1 MAAFKSGYAAVTLLL
16 TALAVSP
23 ALGQESSVVGERC
36 DRAWLASDWSTVT
49 TDCSSVAEEDD
60 TTAAWHAQE
69 FVAAATPASV
79 DSQQLTDLVG
89 PNYLVAG
96 EAWTRVAVG
105 YGHLN
110 QEDSYGKARTN
121 ALSDLSQARHF
132 GSSETARKAA
142 AIADLI
148 SSESFLTDAP
158 NSPLLAHR

>member
-1 MAAFKSGYAAVTLLL
+1 VAAFKSGCPAATLLL
-16 TALAVSP
+16 IALAISP
-23 ALGQESSVVGERC
+23 VLAQGSASAAERC
-36 DRAWLASDWSTVT
+36 DQAWLASDWSTVAA
-49 TDCSSVAEEDD
+49 DCSSVAAEDD

-69 FVAAATPASV
+69 FVAGATPASV
-79 DSQQLTDLVG
+79 NAQQLTDLVG

-110 QEDSYGKARTN
+110 QEDSYEKARTN

-148 SSESFLTDAP
+148 SSESFLMDAP
-158 NSPLLAHR
+158 TSPLLAHR

>member
-1 MAAFKSGYAAVTLLL
+1 MAAFTTGCVAVTLLL
-16 TALAVSP
+16 IALGVGPALAQDS
-23 ALGQESSVVGERC
+23 AAAGERC
-36 DRAWLASDWSTVT
+36 DRAWLASDWSTVAA
-49 TDCSSVAEEDD
+49 DCSSVAAEDD

-69 FVAAATPASV
+69 FVAATPASV
-79 DSQQLTDLVG
+79 NSQQLTDLVG

-132 GSSETARKAA
+132 GLPETARKAA
-142 AIADLI
+142 AITDLI
-148 SSESFLTDAP
+148 SSETFLIDAP
-158 NSPLLAHR
+158 SSPLLARP

>member
-1 MAAFKSGYAAVTLLL
+1 MAAFKSGCVAVTLLL
-16 TALAVSP
+16 TALAAGP
-23 ALGQESSVVGERC
+23 ASAQESSVVGERC
-36 DRAWLASDWSTVT
+36 DRAWLASDWSTVA

-79 DSQQLTDLVG
+79 NSQQLTDLVG

-148 SSESFLTDAP
+148 SSESFLIDAP
-158 NSPLLAHR
+158 NSPLLAHW